1 MPSPTASAT
10 CLLTACILTVLVHPA
25 SAQMED
31 SQTAGPPVSADAAF
45 AHYCAPCHG
54 DDGRGKG
61 SKTFGLSNP
70 PPDLTQLT
78 VRNGGTFPRERLARL
93 IDGREDITAHNIR
106 EMPIWGDWFKL
117 EGEEAFAGVPEQE
130 TRIRKRIE
138 ELLDLLQSMQ
148 EPAK

>member
-1 MPSPTASAT
+1 MPKKVGPLPQPFVPSVMRFCQAHTAPARHSRLGFAFDCIIPKERTAMPSPTASAT

-31 SQTAGPPVSADAAF
+31 SQTGGPPVSADAAF

-78 VRNGGTFPRERLARL
+78 VRNGGTF
-93 IDGREDITAHNIR
+93 
-106 EMPIWGDWFKL
+106 
-117 EGEEAFAGVPEQE
+117 
-130 TRIRKRIE
+130 
-138 ELLDLLQSMQ
+138 
-148 EPAK
+148 

>member
-1 MPSPTASAT
+1 MPSSTASVT

-25 SAQMED
+25 AAQMED
-31 SQTAGPPVSADAAF
+31 SQTADPPVSAEAAF

-54 DDGRGKG
+54 DDARGKG
-61 SKTFGLSNP
+61 SKAFGLSNP

-78 VRNGGTFPRERLARL
+78 IRNGRTFPRDRLERL
-93 IDGREDITAHNIR
+93 IDGREDLTAHNMR
-106 EMPIWGDWFKL
+106 EMPIWGEWFKL
-117 EGEEAFAGVPEQE
+117 EGEEAFDGVPEQE

-148 EPAK
+148 QPAK